1 MPRVPL
7 PAEVD
12 EFLRAPHP
20 AVVGTIRPDGSP
32 HSVATWYDWD
42 GVLVLFN
49 MDASR
54 LRLQLLRRDP
64 RASLTVLDRDDW
76 YRHVSLLG
84 RVVSIEDDTDLTG
97 IDRLAERY
105 TGKPFGRRQAARV
118 NAWLEPERWHGWSD
132 AGPWP

>member
-1 MPRVPL
+1 MPAVPV
-7 PAEVD
+7 PEEVE
-12 EFLRAPHP
+12 EFLRIPHP
-20 AVVGTIRPDGSP
+20 AVVATIRPDGSP

-42 GVLVLFN
+42 DGRALLN

-84 RVVSIEDDTDLTG
+84 RVISIEDDTDLAG
-97 IDRLAERY
+97 IDRLALRY

-118 NAWLEPERWHGWSD
+118 NAWLEPDRWHGWSD